1 VTPLMAVQ
9 GLRKVHGERVLLEC
23 EALSLA
29 HGATYLLL
37 GENGAGKTTLLRILA
52 GLEQPE
58 AGLFLFDGVRYD
70 RAGDRARLAPRIV
83 YVHQHS
89 CLFNTSVAENIGY
102 GLAKAGLDAR
112 SRARLVREEMAWAG
126 LAHLADVPPH
136 RLSGGEKQ
144 RVALARAR
152 VLKPELL
159 LLDEPTSNLDDA
171 ARAQVAD
178 LIRQMRDANNCVL
191 IATHDKDLLSLE
203 GVIRLTLAGGRLSI
217 A

>member
-1 VTPLMAVQ
+1 
-9 GLRKVHGERVLLEC
+9 
-23 EALSLA
+23 
-29 HGATYLLL
+29 
-37 GENGAGKTTLLRILA
+37 
-52 GLEQPE
+52 
-58 AGLFLFDGVRYD
+58 
-70 RAGDRARLAPRIV
+70 
-83 YVHQHS
+83 
-89 CLFNTSVAENIGY
+89 
-102 GLAKAGLDAR
+102 
-112 SRARLVREEMAWAG
+112 
-126 LAHLADVPPH
+126 LADVPPH